1 MHYVFLSATI
11 PNARQF
17 AEWISHL
24 HHQICHVVYTDY
36 RPTPLQHYIYPSGGE
51 GLHLV
56 VDEHGVFRENN
67 FNNAMNV
74 LLNAGEQAKG
84 DGHQKGNLRGN
95 RRSFGAK
102 AAGSESNCF
111 KVIRTIM
118 EKDLAPVIVFSFSKK
133 ECEAY
138 ALQMSKLDFNS
149 EDEKRLV
156 EEVFKNATDVLGEED
171 KSLPQ
176 VEHVLP
182 LLKRGIGIH
191 HSGLLPIIKET
202 IEILFGEG
210 LIKALF
216 ATETFAM
223 GLNMPGKATF
233 SNQFLNL

>member
-1 MHYVFLSATI
+1 MLLFHFRQKSGLVWEESIILLPDNVHYAFLSATI

-24 HHQICHVVYTDY
+24 HHQVCHVVYTEY
-36 RPTPLQHYIYPSGGE
+36 RPTPLQHYIYPNGGE

-67 FNNAMNV
+67 FNTAMSI
-74 LLNAGEQAKG
+74 LSG
-84 DGHQKGNLRGN
+84 DQTKTGGPMRGRGRKFNGQKGG
-95 RRSFGAK
+95 
-102 AAGSESNCF
+102 ESSCF

-118 EKDLAPVIVFSFSKK
+118 EKNLSPVIIFSFSKK
-133 ECEAY
+133 DCEAY

-149 EDEKRLV
+149 TKEKSLV
-156 EEVFKNATDVLGEED
+156 EEVFENATDVLSEED
-171 KSLPQ
+171 RELPQ
-176 VEHVLP
+176 VKQVLP

-210 LIKALF
+210 SYLIFNLF
-216 ATETFAM
+216 NNF
-223 GLNMPGKATF
+223 
-233 SNQFLNL
+233 

>member
-1 MHYVFLSATI
+1 MHYIFLSATI

-56 VDEHGVFRENN
+56 VDENGLFRENN
-67 FNNAMNV
+67 FNTAMSV
-74 LLNAGEQAKG
+74 LLNAGEQGRGNQMRGGLNRGGVKG
-84 DGHQKGNLRGN
+84 RKSGQQKG
-95 RRSFGAK
+95 
-102 AAGSESNCF
+102 ESNCF

-118 EKDLAPVIVFSFSKK
+118 EKNLAPVIIFSFSKK
-133 ECEAY
+133 DCEAY

-149 EDEKRLV
+149 TEEKRLV
-156 EEVFKNATDVLGEED
+156 EEVFKNATDILNEED
-171 KSLPQ
+171 KALPQ

-223 GLNMPGKATF
+223 GLNF
-233 SNQFLNL
+233 SSM